1 MAVVQSSLTPIRDCE
16 GFRSLDQKIGA
27 QVEESVELEKFTDE
41 IVIASYRV
49 S

>member
-1 MAVVQSSLTPIRDCE
+1 MGVVRSSLTPIRDCE
-16 GFRSLDQKIGA
+16 GLRSLDQKIRA

-41 IVIASYRV
+41 VVMVSYKV